1 MRNKVDDDK
10 VKVLIHKLGLKYN
23 LQDNV
28 INKIIN
34 SPYQFTRETIK
45 SLELENIESE
55 EDFKKLKTNF
65 IYLYI
70 GKLYT
75 NYDKYIKNK
84 KMKEGLIKYNNEKN
98 EKRSK
103 K

>member
-1 MRNKVDDDK
+1 MKNKVDEDK
-10 VKVLIHKLGLKYN
+10 IKMLIHKIGLKYN

-45 SLELENIESE
+45 SLELDNIESE
-55 EDFKKLKTNF
+55 EDFEKLKVNF
-65 IYLYI
+65 IYLYL

-75 NYDKYIKNK
+75 NYDKLVKRNK
-84 KMKEGLIKYNNEKN
+84 IKEGLIKYNKKRNE
-98 EKRSK
+98 ESE
-103 K
+103 

>member
-1 MRNKVDDDK
+1 MKNKVDEDK
-10 VKVLIHKLGLKYN
+10 IKMLIHKIGLKYN

-45 SLELENIESE
+45 SLELDNIESE
-55 EDFKKLKTNF
+55 EDFEKLKVNF
-65 IYLYI
+65 IYLYL

-75 NYDKYIKNK
+75 NYDKLVKRE
-84 KMKEGLIKYNNEKN
+84 KMKEGLIKYNKKRNE
-98 EKRSK
+98 ESE
-103 K
+103 

>member
-1 MRNKVDDDK
+1 MKSKDEDK
-10 VKVLIHKLGLKYN
+10 IRALIHRIGLKYN
-23 LQDNV
+23 LQDKV

-45 SLELENIESE
+45 NLEFENIESE
-55 EDFKKLKTNF
+55 EDFNRLKTNF

-75 NYDKYIKNK
+75 TYERYIKNK
-84 KMKEGLIKYNNEKN
+84 KMKEGLIKYNKNKNEKN
-98 EKRSK
+98 
-103 K
+103 

>member
-1 MRNKVDDDK
+1 MKNKVDEDK
-10 VKVLIHKLGLKYN
+10 IKALIHKIGLKYH
-23 LQDNV
+23 LQDKV

-45 SLELENIESE
+45 NLNFENIESE
-55 EDFKKLKTNF
+55 EDFDKLKTNF
-65 IYLYI
+65 IYLYL

-84 KMKEGLIKYNNEKN
+84 KIKEGLVKYNKEKN
-98 EKRSK
+98 EKDSEE
-103 K
+103 